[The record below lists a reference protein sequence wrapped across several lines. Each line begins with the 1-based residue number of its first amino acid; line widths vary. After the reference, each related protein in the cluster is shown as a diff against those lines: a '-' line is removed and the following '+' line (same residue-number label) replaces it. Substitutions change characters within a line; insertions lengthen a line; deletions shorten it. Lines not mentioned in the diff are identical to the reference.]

1 MQCTVAEFKALQQQV
16 AALGKAA
23 GGRASGNGG
32 GKAGGKKA
40 KARAKGL
47 GMEQRAAGAR
57 EEVGRPNP
65 VIVAELPTI
74 TLRNAGA

>member
-1 MQCTVAEFKALQQQV
+1 MGEAKQAEKKQ
-16 AALGKAA
+16 
-23 GGRASGNGG
+23 
-32 GKAGGKKA
+32 KA

-57 EEVGRPNP
+57 EEVGTPNP

-74 TLRNAGA
+74 TLRNAGAYRPTTYARSASSRGTWTTCVRARR